1 MYNRKREKYVEILFL
16 FYNKLP
22 ILGFKLDNDIKIYK
36 IYLDTLP
43 SSQVPN
49 FGDVIVKIYYGSQI
63 PVTTWG
69 FEHWKSYIQC
79 SYLIHH
85 TIWLYGLVRYVTTL
99 KVKSSLLKKTLL
111 WSLESVIHDKS
122 PAGHHL
128 DHQTI

>member
-63 PVTTWG
+63 PVTT
-69 FEHWKSYIQC
+69 
-79 SYLIHH
+79 
-85 TIWLYGLVRYVTTL
+85 
-99 KVKSSLLKKTLL
+99 
-111 WSLESVIHDKS
+111 
-122 PAGHHL
+122 
-128 DHQTI
+128 